1 MLQTSAEEAVRRQD
15 NTVCTAQG
23 LSSHNEYVS
32 SSSEVTVFKGTKCT
46 RSEVDLVR
54 EPPRTSHSHGGVKK
68 HSQTKTDD
76 EDDIQAVGQ
85 QLPRISRRR
94 ITSNGRGGHLQLRAR
109 GALDMW
115 RLEIWKQH
123 QYNDCIMGP
132 KTVMSD
138 ALLRRFSSRTN
149 MQTAE
154 DVNMAFPGWGSARK
168 HGLDALRVLNQVD
181 AKFKEDKDKE
191 TEEKKLK
198 RAKLKEQ
205 REVHVE
211 VQVDHPEPPPH
222 SCQYP
227 PSNYFG
233 YPQYPRCYSPYY
245 HPYPPYSST
254 CQITRIHTLC
264 HKSTSPFPRLTI
276 QGLHIISRIPSYTL
290 PIILH
295 LTTSP

>member
-1 MLQTSAEEAVRRQD
+1 MDAVAIYD
-15 NTVCTAQG
+15 
-23 LSSHNEYVS
+23 
-32 SSSEVTVFKGTKCT
+32 F
-46 RSEVDLVR
+46 
-54 EPPRTSHSHGGVKK
+54 
-68 HSQTKTDD
+68 
-76 EDDIQAVGQ
+76 
-85 QLPRISRRR
+85 
-94 ITSNGRGGHLQLRAR
+94 R

-154 DVNMAFPGWGSARK
+154 DVNMAFPDWGSARK

-205 REVHVE
+205 RVDIHFNFGTHHSPLPVVVGEVHVE

-245 HPYPPYSST
+245 HPCPPYSMSNYPYSYPLP
-254 CQITRIHTLC
+254 QVYF
-264 HKSTSPFPRLTI
+264 PFPSAHNPGAPHNQPYSFVYSPYYPSPHYLPLIIHLRRLILRQRILLIRHKANTNLI
-276 QGLHIISRIPSYTL
+276 RIIIRQRHY
-290 PIILH
+290 H
-295 LTTSP
+295 Q